1 MQTTIREEQILNK
14 TATFTPL
21 TKDEIFLQE
30 VVSGGGDSDFST
42 AEVTIT
48 DSLHF
53 YPVEGDNIVVV
64 STYTEPIIEG
74 VDYIYGT
81 STVVL
86 YKGEV
91 WVAPDEQYELSELSV
106 SGDAEIV
113 DGCVRIYGD
122 CTISGQLPK

>member
-53 YPVEGDNIVVV
+53 YPVEGPNIVVV
-64 STYTEPIIEG
+64 DTDTEYPVIAG
-74 VDYIYGT
+74 VEYIYGT

-91 WVAPDEQYELSELSV
+91 WVAPDEQYELSV